1 MKQTKTV
8 EIFRSECPYDNICQ
22 TRAKRLL
29 FVCSVGMLRSPTCQ
43 VAATHLGF
51 NARACGS
58 SVNIALVPLSVN
70 LINWAHHII
79 FMNQENFSEALDT
92 FTTVDYHTDI
102 IEKGVVWNIEDK
114 YNWGDPELFNIV
126 TEKLKAF
133 K

>member
-1 MKQTKTV
+1 M
-8 EIFRSECPYDNICQ
+8 
-22 TRAKRLL
+22 
-29 FVCSVGMLRSPTCQ
+29 
-43 VAATHLGF
+43 GF

-58 SVNIALVPLSVN
+58 SVDIALVPLSVN

-79 FMNQENFSEALDT
+79 FMHRENFNEALDT

-102 IEKGVVWNIEDK
+102 IEKGEVWGIEDS
-114 YNWGDPELFNIV
+114 YNWGDPVLFNIV